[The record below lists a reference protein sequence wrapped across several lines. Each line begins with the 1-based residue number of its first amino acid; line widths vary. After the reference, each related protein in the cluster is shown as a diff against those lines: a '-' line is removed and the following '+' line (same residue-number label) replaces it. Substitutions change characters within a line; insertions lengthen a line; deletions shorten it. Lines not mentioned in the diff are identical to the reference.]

1 MWCLNN
7 IQKFLCANTKN
18 TCKIEK
24 NMFYVLKI
32 YINFCTL
39 SPYQLYFNKGMF
51 DKRFQITLFLN
62 FVKIYMSEKIYKN
75 TCSV

>member
-32 YINFCTL
+32 YRNFCTL
-39 SPYQLYFNKGMF
+39 SPY
-51 DKRFQITLFLN
+51 
-62 FVKIYMSEKIYKN
+62 
-75 TCSV
+75 